1 MFAKRENGLSID
13 DSAAAA
19 AVLEGYSENLAPGGK
34 PFVLEESHP
43 DLRAM
48 ATGAERDP
56 VKFWGKLVSLASAE
70 PPKRIQRLI
79 DAWLPDGA
87 AETLFYSRVAGVG
100 SLGRPRYVGIAQ
112 CNGGLAAR
120 EAKAWL
126 PSAWGWAMERPKDQA
141 FAVRLLKRSVRQRDP
156 FYLVKDG
163 WVVRRLGPHCG
174 RIELAQFPQHRDEK
188 AILKAMG
195 QETANMH
202 LATSD
207 QCAKVLRD
215 LGKREPDR
223 LLQAARA
230 MAEATE
236 QDWKNFRLAG
246 EGA

>member
-1 MFAKRENGLSID
+1 
-13 DSAAAA
+13 
-19 AVLEGYSENLAPGGK
+19 
-34 PFVLEESHP
+34 VLEESHP

-48 ATGAERDP
+48 AVGAERDP
-56 VKFWGKLVSLASAE
+56 VKFWGKLVSLAIAE

-79 DAWLPDGA
+79 NAWLPDGA
-87 AETLFYSRVAGVG
+87 AETLFYSRIAGVG

-126 PSAWGWAMERPKDQA
+126 PSAWGWANGRPKTMPLPCA
-141 FAVRLLKRSVRQRDP
+141 CSSARCGSAIPSTSSRTG
-156 FYLVKDG
+156 G
-163 WVVRRLGPHCG
+163 WSEGSGLHCG

-195 QETANMH
+195 QETANLH

-215 LGKREPDR
+215 LGKREPDW

-236 QDWKNFRLAG
+236 QDWKDFRSAG